1 MWEFSLNIKN
11 ENRNWASK
19 AKNSLSQYF
28 NVVNGFVTT
37 HENEDYYSILIAVED
52 GICELAKKKITSV
65 IIDMICS
72 DLKDKFLDKYL
83 ILPNQNKMGVIAFKQ
98 ALLNF
103 DRETDKFII
112 KKNLKL
118 ENDLFLESFFFFK
131 LKTLQNKWNEL
142 VSLANE
148 NRDYLLT
155 DESFIDLLKFLV
167 DNLDICEDEI
177 SVVKEEGGYR
187 IYADD
192 KDYSSDLLNEEGII
206 SSIIDLSPQKINLYT
221 NETNSAIKLLEQ
233 IFDDRITKNN
243 ANFKNVK
250 FK

>member
-11 ENRNWASK
+11 ENKSLACK

-28 NVVNGFVTT
+28 NVVNGLVTS
-37 HENEDYYSILIAVED
+37 HENENYFSILIAVEES
-52 GICELAKKKITSV
+52 ISELARKAISSI
-65 IIDMICS
+65 IIDMICN
-72 DLKDKFLDKYL
+72 DLKEKYLDKYL
-83 ILPNQNKMGVIAFKQ
+83 ILPNQDKMGVIAFKQ

-118 ENDLFLESFFFFK
+118 EKDLFLESFFFFK
-131 LKTLQNKWNEL
+131 LRTLQSKWNEL
-142 VSLANE
+142 ISLANE

-155 DESFIDLLKFLV
+155 DESFIDLLKFLI

-192 KDYSSDLLNEEGII
+192 KEYSNGLLNEEGII
-206 SSIIDLSPQKINLYT
+206 SSIIDLSPQKINLYA
-221 NETNSAIKLLEQ
+221 NETSSAIKLLEQ

-243 ANFKNVK
+243 VNFKNIK

>member
-11 ENRNWASK
+11 ENKCFGYK

-28 NVVNGFVTT
+28 NVINGFVTS
-37 HENEDYYSILIAVED
+37 HENEGYYSILIAVED
-52 GICELAKKKITSV
+52 GTSELAKKAISSV
-65 IIDMICS
+65 IIDIICN
-72 DLKDKFLDKYL
+72 DLKEKFLDKYL
-83 ILPNQNKMGVIAFKQ
+83 ILPNQDKMGVIAFKQ

-155 DESFIDLLKFLV
+155 DESFIDLLKFLI
-167 DNLDICEDEI
+167 DNLDICEEEI

-192 KDYSSDLLNEEGII
+192 KEFSDELLNEEKII
-206 SSIIDLSPQKINLYT
+206 SSIIDLSPQKINLYA
-221 NETNSAIKLLEQ
+221 NETSNAIRLLEQ

-243 ANFKNVK
+243 INFKNIK